1 MIIDG
6 WMCYFNLI
14 IPCCLLQ
21 GYRTPVIPACPES
34 FLERNNAIPDK
45 PTVGALKHG
54 NDKKLAFRYPVVLP
68 RGDSLKDSSEGKGA

>member
-1 MIIDG
+1 MLEAIERINRYVEN
-6 WMCYFNLI
+6 MSEVEFNLI

-34 FLERNNAIPDK
+34 FFELSKTIPDK

-54 NDKKLAFRYPVVLP
+54 NDKK
-68 RGDSLKDSSEGKGA
+68 